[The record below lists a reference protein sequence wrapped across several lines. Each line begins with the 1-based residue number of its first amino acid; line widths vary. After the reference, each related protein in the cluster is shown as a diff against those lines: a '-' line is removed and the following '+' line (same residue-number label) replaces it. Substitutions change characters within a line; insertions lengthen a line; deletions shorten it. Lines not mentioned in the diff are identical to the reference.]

1 MFGVGVKLEE
11 GSKNWK
17 LRKFKDLK
25 NSLVKADYRLNSRA
39 RFREK
44 LSHIGRDTGI
54 VALES
59 ISGVHPQNHTDT
71 WGRATQ
77 SSCF

>member
-44 LSHIGRDTGI
+44 LSHIGRDDW
-54 VALES
+54 
-59 ISGVHPQNHTDT
+59 N
-71 WGRATQ
+71 R
-77 SSCF
+77 CFGKYRWCPSPKPHRYLG